1 MSILKCRTSFVTN
14 SSSSSFILAFEDQKD
29 LDDFYLFCGWC
40 DYEDFRDLV
49 KSLMKDKENL
59 DKEKALEFLK
69 LVYSREYKFEVLD
82 EKFGTEFSIER
93 WKQRAEY
100 EKSEEMNLLI
110 EEHLKDNEEYQEK
123 KKKIED
129 AEIVV
134 QGMIWDTSGG
144 LLEWS
149 IRNGFIED
157 NFYSNCVIRYNVG

>member
-1 MSILKCRTSFVTN
+1 MRIRTSHVTN

-29 LDDFYLFCGWC
+29 LDDFNVFCGWC
-40 DYEDFRDLV
+40 DYEEFRDLV

-59 DKEKALEFLK
+59 DKERALEFLK
-69 LVYSREYKFEVLD
+69 LAYSREYKFEVLD
-82 EKFGTEFSIER
+82 EKFGTDFSIER
-93 WKQRAEY
+93 WRQREEY

-110 EEHLKDNEEYQEK
+110 EEHLKHNEQYQEK
-123 KKKIED
+123 KKQIED

-157 NFYSNCVIRYNVG
+157 NFYSNCVICYNVG